1 MKLNF
6 YCEKIFFL
14 LVTQT
19 FRKFFK
25 KADIHTVQSPQLR
38 SVTETEERASQNRSV
53 FFYEAA
59 IICHS
64 YLVIL
69 CSMLILWWSSRHCS
83 RYSEIGHRRGND
95 PGSLV
100 GRRTHQKALPD
111 VGSHGW
117 SRSHLSRKL
126 NKRRGFVCLVHVYS
140 FCTARGFWVTDQLP
154 LPTFVTILP

>member
-1 MKLNF
+1 MALKNALA
-6 YCEKIFFL
+6 
-14 LVTQT
+14 T
-19 FRKFFK
+19 
-25 KADIHTVQSPQLR
+25 S
-38 SVTETEERASQNRSV
+38 
-53 FFYEAA
+53 
-59 IICHS
+59 ICHF

-69 CSMLILWWSSRHCS
+69 YSVLILWWSSRHRS
-83 RYSEIGHRRGND
+83 RYSEVGHRRGND